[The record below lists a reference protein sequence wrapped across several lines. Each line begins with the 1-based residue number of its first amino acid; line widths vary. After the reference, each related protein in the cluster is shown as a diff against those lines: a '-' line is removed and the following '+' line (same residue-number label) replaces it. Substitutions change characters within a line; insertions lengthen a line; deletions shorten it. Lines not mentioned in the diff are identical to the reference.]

1 MSIIAATVSSSG
13 RMSDGPKQTPRLAT
27 VILFSS
33 LISATLQKVFCQ
45 QSCSPI
51 ISDIIH
57 LKVQDLSPCE
67 EQLLSIHYAIIAL
80 DRKGGMQSGSECIN
94 LVMCCHDTSICTF
107 ELMLLHEKTD
117 TDGVPVYSL
126 SVQFTL
132 SFTLLKTFPVWSS
145 ADSHVSSSFHSPT
158 HNIYSLDQV
167 CNEQI

>member
-1 MSIIAATVSSSG
+1 MRISTTILQNFMSIIAATVSSSG

-33 LISATLQKVFCQ
+33 LISATLKKVFCQ
-45 QSCSPI
+45 RSCSPI

-67 EQLLSIHYAIIAL
+67 EQLLMRLIFLWRKHTNNISIHYAIIAL
-80 DRKGGMQSGSECIN
+80 VRKGSMQSGSECIN

-126 SVQFTL
+126 SVRFTL
-132 SFTLLKTFPVWSS
+132 SFTLLKTVPV
-145 ADSHVSSSFHSPT
+145 
-158 HNIYSLDQV
+158 
-167 CNEQI
+167 

>member
-1 MSIIAATVSSSG
+1 MRISTTILQNFMSIIAATVSSSG

-33 LISATLQKVFCQ
+33 LISATLQKVICQ

-67 EQLLSIHYAIIAL
+67 EQLLMRLIFLWRKHTNISIHYAIIAL

-126 SVQFTL
+126 SVRFTL
-132 SFTLLKTFPVWSS
+132 SFTLLKTVPV
-145 ADSHVSSSFHSPT
+145 
-158 HNIYSLDQV
+158 
-167 CNEQI
+167 